1 MEDITLDKGGNKMS
15 KIKVGLLVEE
25 FYDKDLGGFGG
36 YGILAREYI
45 ARYIPSEEIEI
56 EVIIGSNKK
65 KKIKTIERDGI
76 KINYLPKN
84 YSSKLNIDFVYLYLV
99 KKFFKEKKFDIYLS
113 IEMSK
118 IAYEVMRIEKDKKL
132 IMWIQDP
139 RPLSDWE
146 EIKTVSFSNEYDSYI
161 NYYNKWEKKIQT
173 LLKKLI
179 EEKRLVL
186 ISQGEFLKEKAK
198 KLYKLSDDISIKYFP
213 NPVEIK
219 DNFNIKE
226 KKNSVLFLGR
236 LTAVKRPWIY
246 FELAKKLPQY
256 TFYVCGQG
264 EELKDII
271 KKYSKVKNLKFMG
284 HVSGEKKD
292 KILRESKILVN
303 TSIHEAIPVSFL
315 EAISYGLKIV
325 SCQNPDN
332 ITENNGYSTGL
343 VLGDGFDKIDV
354 FKLGIEKCLNE
365 YNEEEI
371 RKSIKEIKENHNINK
386 FIKNIRELIKNER
399 N

>member
-1 MEDITLDKGGNKMS
+1 MS

-25 FYDKDLGGFGG
+25 FYDKELGGFGG

-45 ARYIPSEEIEI
+45 SRYIPCDEIEI

-84 YSSKLNIDFVYLYLV
+84 YSSKLNIDFLYLYLV

-118 IAYEVMRIEKDKKL
+118 IAYEVMRIEKEKKL

-161 NYYNKWEKKIQT
+161 NYYNKWEKKIQI

-198 KLYKLSDDISIKYFP
+198 ELYKFSDDISIKYFP

-226 KKNSVLFLGR
+226 KKNSILFLGR
-236 LTAVKRPWIY
+236 LTPVKRPWIY

-264 EELKDII
+264 EELKNII

-332 ITENNGYSTGL
+332 ITEKNGYSTGL
-343 VLGDGFDKIDV
+343 VLGDGLDKIDI

-371 RKSIKEIKENHNINK
+371 KKSIKEVKENHNINK
-386 FIKNIRELIKNER
+386 FIKNTRELIKGELING
-399 N
+399 